1 MTLEVCICPIAEEYI
16 AGFHAC
22 LDTVARERAYL
33 AQTSAP
39 PLERVQEFVR
49 SVISKGQTQL
59 VALDGQKVVGWIDI
73 LPMHFEGFTHVGH
86 LGMGVLASYRGRG
99 IGKRLMLDAIA
110 DARSKGIERVE
121 LEVYASNKPAI
132 ELYKKVGFEIEGVK
146 R

>member
-1 MTLEVCICPIAEEYI
+1 
-16 AGFHAC
+16 
-22 LDTVARERAYL
+22 TVARERAYL

-59 VALDGQKVVGWIDI
+59 VALDGGSGRVVGWIDI
-73 LPMHFEGFTHVGH
+73 LPMHFEGFTHVGQ
-86 LGMGVLASYRGRG
+86 LGMGVLAGYRGQG

-146 R
+146 RKTRKLDGVYDDLIVMALLSD